1 MSGVHFHF
9 KISVVGDC
17 RVGKTELCRNYV
29 SEDEILI
36 GHAQT
41 VASGTAVQRDHPCF
55 HYHKRIENDNR
66 LYRVDIYDHTG
77 AGRHMVVTSQMC
89 VGSAGV
95 IYVFDKARPETL
107 KGLEK
112 WVTQFKKLTIH
123 SLSVLVGHRKND
135 LSNDGTIVS
144 YEEARSFAST
154 HGMMNYFET
163 SLSEAEGARQP
174 FDFLF
179 TAIEEQIPDPPH
191 PAMLLNCGIH
201 LGDAFN
207 TPEMTGSLFSS
218 GKDEN

>member
-17 RVGKTELCRNYV
+17 RVGKTGLCRNYV
-29 SEDEILI
+29 SEDEI
-36 GHAQT
+36 GKN
-41 VASGTAVQRDHPCF
+41 GTAEPRVQRDHPCF

-77 AGRHMVVTSQMC
+77 AGRHFHVTSQMC

-95 IYVFDKARPETL
+95 VYVFDKARPETL

-112 WVTQFKKLTIH
+112 WVTQLKTLKIH
-123 SLSVLVGHRKND
+123 SLSVLVGHRKNE
-135 LSNDGTIVS
+135 LSSNETIVS
-144 YEEARSFAST
+144 YEEARGFASN

-191 PAMLLNCGIH
+191 PAMLLNHGIH
-201 LGDAFN
+201 LGDAFD
-207 TPEMTGSLFSS
+207 TTEMTDSLFSS
-218 GKDEN
+218 VKAEH